1 MIIVFGSINVD
12 FVTRVNAIPKPG
24 ETVLGPNYDVI
35 PGGKGANQALAA
47 RRAGASVAL
56 VGAVGRDPFADIGL
70 ALLRNDGVD
79 LSATEAVDAPTGAAF
94 ITVDEEGENAITVAS
109 GANAETRATSIAKIS
124 IGKKDV
130 LLMQRE
136 VPEQEQIAAAR
147 FAKDK
152 GARVILNVAPA
163 GAIADELAALV
174 DVLIMNEHEAAAV
187 AKGMGLTG
195 DTPEHHARMIAETRK
210 LTTIVTLGAEGAV
223 GWTDGVRRHIPAFPV
238 TVVDTTAA
246 GDAFCGAF
254 AAALDR
260 GFGFTTALARGVAA
274 GSLTCTKAGAQ
285 PSLPSSIDIETKLKD
300 WNA

>member
-1 MIIVFGSINVD
+1 MIIVFGSVNVD
-12 FVTRVNAIPKPG
+12 FVTRVQAIPRPG
-24 ETVLGPNYDVI
+24 ETVLGPGYDVI

-47 RRAGASVAL
+47 RRAGSAVAL
-56 VGAVGRDPFADIGL
+56 AGAVGRDPFAEIGL
-70 ALLRNDGVD
+70 ALLKAEGVN
-79 LSATEAVDAPTGAAF
+79 LSATEKVDAPTGAAF
-94 ITVDEEGENAITVAS
+94 ITVDATGENAITVAS
-109 GANAETRATSIAKIS
+109 GANAKASASSLSKLTLGE
-124 IGKKDV
+124 KDI

-136 VPEQEQIAAAR
+136 VPEHEQIVAAR
-147 FAKDK
+147 IAKEK

-163 GAIADELAALV
+163 GVIAEELAALI
-174 DVLIMNEHEAAAV
+174 DVLIMNEHEAAVV
-187 AKGMGLTG
+187 AQGMGLSS
-195 DTPEHHARMIAETRK
+195 DTPETHARMIAETRK

-238 TVVDTTAA
+238 DVVDTTAA

-260 GFGFTTALARGVAA
+260 GFGFTSALAQGVAA

-285 PSLPSSIDIETKLKD
+285 PSLPSSIDIAAKLKH